1 MDWNWLTSILYGLLS
16 GFSELLPVSS
26 AAHRQLLCTLS
37 GIQGG
42 ELPFRLMTHLGV
54 LLALIVLC
62 QPQIAKLRR
71 EKRIASTPT
80 RRRKRSPDSGSLAE
94 YRLLKTAMLP
104 LLVMAI
110 LYVAFCRWESKPWV
124 LSIVLIFHGAILY
137 IPQFLPQANK
147 NIYSLSALDGML
159 TGVMG
164 GLGWI
169 PGVSFIGPMTSAMQ
183 MRGAD
188 KEYLTQF
195 CMLLLL
201 PLTVLLIIADIYF
214 MAVASVGFSA
224 AYLLLYLLAGIFS
237 CVGAYLGGVFLR
249 FLSVRLGFSG
259 FAYYNW
265 GLALLLFIL
274 YLTI

>member
-62 QPQIAKLRR
+62 QPQIAKL
-71 EKRIASTPT
+71 
-80 RRRKRSPDSGSLAE
+80 
-94 YRLLKTAMLP
+94 LKAAMLP

-110 LYVAFCRWESKPWV
+110 LYVAFYRWESKPWV

-188 KEYLTQF
+188 KEYLTKF